1 MFANSDNGGG
11 TDWAQKSVP
20 EMWSML
26 AAHDGT
32 AHKELLLTWKRSAD
46 LLVDHLSRVKR
57 YREDLA
63 EAWPPEKSQASAKYL
78 DRLDDLI
85 KHLSETYH
93 ATVENHRALGVA
105 TSALVGARLK
115 LEAIHRE
122 YVANQQDLDAYAIR
136 QRSYQETV
144 SKYRGPVSAPTAV
157 ASRQLDLQLQAQSL
171 MSTLSTDLAQAQLN
185 ITTPDLYR
193 PTKNLEGSQPLG
205 TAGKGD
211 DSTTPSALPPI
222 SGTRT
227 TNSTSASGNLD
238 PIGSKVSPIHD
249 PVPPASQTPPPD
261 PQASVPSLPGPAG
274 PTLSGLGAPETEHD
288 SSQAT
293 QANSSA
299 KLASGLGGFSNL
311 PVIGTTSPTPQP
323 GVARVIAGAPA
334 ETNSQPFRG
343 AQGTIPGGII
353 GGTPGTSSPRVGT
366 SPRTTQRINP
376 MGGIIGPQGS
386 AGSSS
391 VSNRAPKPLAGES
404 DKDRWDPDD
413 PWTTT
418 EGVSPILLPPEKE
431 EIYPG
436 PAIGL
441 P

>member
-32 AHKELLLTWKRSAD
+32 THKELLLTWKRSAD

-93 ATVENHRALGVA
+93 ATVENHRALGAA

-122 YVANQQDLDAYAIR
+122 YAANQQDLDAYAIR

-185 ITTPDLYR
+185 ITTPKIYN
-193 PTKNLEGSQPLG
+193 PTKTFEGSQPLD
-205 TAGKGD
+205 TAGKGNY
-211 DSTTPSALPPI
+211 STRPSGLIFPSGTQIANSATANGKSNPI
-222 SGTRT
+222 S
-227 TNSTSASGNLD
+227 
-238 PIGSKVSPIHD
+238 SKVSPTHD
-249 PVPPASQTPPPD
+249 LAPPTSEKPSPD
-261 PQASVPSLPGPAG
+261 PQTSVPSLPGPAG
-274 PTLSGLGAPETEHD
+274 PALSGLGAPETGYASPQAAEVD
-288 SSQAT
+288 SG
-293 QANSSA
+293 A
-299 KLASGLGGFSNL
+299 KSPSNLGGFSTL
-311 PVIGTTSPTPQP
+311 PVIGTTSPTPQL
-323 GVARVIAGAPA
+323 GVTRVTSGAAVDP
-334 ETNSQPFRG
+334 NIQPPRG
-343 AQGTIPGGII
+343 AQGTIPGGVI
-353 GGTPGTSSPRVGT
+353 GGVPGTSSPRLGAN
-366 SPRTTQRINP
+366 PRTTQRVNP
-376 MGGIIGPQGS
+376 AGGIIGPSGS

-391 VSNRAPKPLAGES
+391 ISNRAPKSLAGES
-404 DKDRWDPDD
+404 EKDRWDPDD
-413 PWTTT
+413 PWTIR
-418 EGVSPILLPPEKE
+418 EGTSPVLLPPEKE